1 MARPVWKGSISFG
14 LVNIP
19 VRLFTATESHRLSFH
34 ELERGTHARIH
45 HKRVSEATDKEVAWE
60 DIESGYEVRKGHYVV
75 LTDEEMAAAE
85 PRKSHAV
92 EVETFVP
99 LSEIDPINWDQ
110 SYYIAPDGPAAGKA
124 YALLLQSMEKKGRV
138 AVGRFVMRTKEYIAC
153 VRPLGKVLALHTMF
167 FPDEV
172 RRPADLEIEPSR
184 AQAGKQELA
193 LAEKLIDMLSA
204 PWKPEQHKDTFKERV
219 LELVHKKDRGE
230 EITAAAAPESTKVVD
245 LMAALKA
252 SLNGSSTKD
261 AEGAKD
267 AGGATTERAKD
278 AVRGKHPERA
288 AASTRSNPRRVPAT
302 KRAGRAKTT
311 LPDAATRQK
320 PRASRRSA

>member
-34 ELERGTHARIH
+34 ELEKGTHARIH
-45 HKRVSEATDKEVAWE
+45 HKRVSAETDKEVAWE
-60 DIESGYEVRKGHYVV
+60 DIESGFEVRKGHYVV

-99 LSEIDPINWDQ
+99 LAEIDPINWDQ
-110 SYYIAPDGPAAGKA
+110 SYYIAPDGPAASKA
-124 YALLLQSMEKKGRV
+124 YALLLQAMEKKGRV

-153 VRPLGKVLALHTMF
+153 VRPLGQVLALHTMF

-172 RRPADLEIEPSR
+172 RRPADLDIEPSR
-184 AQAGKQELA
+184 AHAGKQELA

-252 SLNGSSTKD
+252 SLNGSSSKGAD
-261 AEGAKD
+261 RAKD
-267 AGGATTERAKD
+267 TDRAKD
-278 AVRGKHPERA
+278 ADRA
-288 AASTRSNPRRVPAT
+288 AAPSRAASHRPPAAKRSGRPKPNRAQAPA
-302 KRAGRAKTT
+302 
-311 LPDAATRQK
+311 RQK
-320 PRASRRSA
+320 PRAARRSA